1 MNYVVIDLE
10 MCKVP
15 KMYRNKMYKYAT
27 EIIEIGTVLLN
38 EDFRQIA
45 TLRQYVHPEYGVLD
59 HYISNLTGIQNVQI
73 KNAPLLEEALK
84 HLTNW
89 PGDREYKVFAWSE
102 CDFAQLRR
110 EIKSKQIE
118 DEQIQN
124 FMQPKRWVD
133 YQDVFVKRSGFSRAI
148 SLSEALILCGMEPYG
163 RLHDG
168 LDDAVNTAKLI
179 EMLELNPNYQ
189 IHNYEKELA
198 ISAEPLQFCMGDLFT
213 GVKLECIA

>member
-89 PGDREYKVFAWSE
+89 LGDREYKVFAWSE

-163 RLHDG
+163 RLRSG
-168 LDDAVNTAKLI
+168 
-179 EMLELNPNYQ
+179 
-189 IHNYEKELA
+189 
-198 ISAEPLQFCMGDLFT
+198 
-213 GVKLECIA
+213 

>member
-89 PGDREYKVFAWSE
+89 LGDREYKIFAWSE

-124 FMQPKRWVD
+124 FMQPKRWID
-133 YQDVFVKRSGFSRAI
+133 YQDVFKKRFDLDRCY
-148 SLSEALILCGMEPYG
+148 SLEDALESAEIEPEG
-163 RLHDG
+163 RFHDG
-168 LDDAVNTAKLI
+168 LDDAVNTGALI
-179 EMLELNPNYQ
+179 KKLELNPE
-189 IHNYEKELA
+189 YEIAKYALPESDEHLSCT
-198 ISAEPLQFCMGDLFT
+198 IGDLFA
-213 GVKLECIA
+213 GLQLKFW

>member
-89 PGDREYKVFAWSE
+89 LGDREYKIFAWSE

-124 FMQPKRWVD
+124 FMQPKRWID
-133 YQDVFVKRSGFSRAI
+133 YQDAFVKRSGFLFIFPLYLQTSRAVPGRPASVDTFTHMTNTI
-148 SLSEALILCGMEPYG
+148 QALYKRE
-163 RLHDG
+163 
-168 LDDAVNTAKLI
+168 
-179 EMLELNPNYQ
+179 
-189 IHNYEKELA
+189 
-198 ISAEPLQFCMGDLFT
+198 
-213 GVKLECIA
+213 

>member
-27 EIIEIGTVLLN
+27 DIIEIGTVLLN

-89 PGDREYKVFAWSE
+89 LGDREYKVFAWSE

-133 YQDVFVKRSGFSRAI
+133 YQDVFVKRS
-148 SLSEALILCGMEPYG
+148 GMEPYG

>member
-73 KNAPLLEEALK
+73 KNAPLLEESPETSDEIGLETGSIK
-84 HLTNW
+84 
-89 PGDREYKVFAWSE
+89 F
-102 CDFAQLRR
+102 LRGV
-110 EIKSKQIE
+110 S
-118 DEQIQN
+118 
-124 FMQPKRWVD
+124 VT
-133 YQDVFVKRSGFSRAI
+133 
-148 SLSEALILCGMEPYG
+148 L
-163 RLHDG
+163 
-168 LDDAVNTAKLI
+168 
-179 EMLELNPNYQ
+179 LN
-189 IHNYEKELA
+189 
-198 ISAEPLQFCMGDLFT
+198 
-213 GVKLECIA
+213 

>member
-89 PGDREYKVFAWSE
+89 LGDREYKVFAWSE
-102 CDFAQLRR
+102 SDFAKLRR
-110 EIKSKQIE
+110 EIKSKQK
-118 DEQIQN
+118 
-124 FMQPKRWVD
+124 MSKS
-133 YQDVFVKRSGFSRAI
+133 KI
-148 SLSEALILCGMEPYG
+148 SCSQSVGLIIRMC
-163 RLHDG
+163 
-168 LDDAVNTAKLI
+168 
-179 EMLELNPNYQ
+179 
-189 IHNYEKELA
+189 
-198 ISAEPLQFCMGDLFT
+198 S
-213 GVKLECIA
+213 